1 MAHACAG
8 RVFCIRVFPKGF
20 GRPHQRARVKEA
32 RPLFVVSGSEV
43 WRQRVNSEHTIVQ
56 GANRID
62 SCAEYLKQQM
72 AEEGYKTSV
81 TKVAGG
87 IVTQV
92 HVVKLG
98 SNNRVVAYAILSL
111 WNVGEDLKF
120 KIENNSAVDSSVDV
134 SLSPLDILVPLGPIV
149 KLAAGMAKS
158 TEAQKILEDKVFL
171 TVSKFMTES

>member
-1 MAHACAG
+1 M
-8 RVFCIRVFPKGF
+8 
-20 GRPHQRARVKEA
+20 
-32 RPLFVVSGSEV
+32 
-43 WRQRVNSEHTIVQ
+43 NSEHTIVQ

-62 SCAEYLKQQM
+62 GCVKYLEQHM
-72 AEEGYKTSV
+72 AEEGYKISV

-92 HVVKLG
+92 HVVKVG

-120 KIENNSAVDSSVDV
+120 KIENNSAVDNSVDV

>member
-1 MAHACAG
+1 M
-8 RVFCIRVFPKGF
+8 
-20 GRPHQRARVKEA
+20 
-32 RPLFVVSGSEV
+32 
-43 WRQRVNSEHTIVQ
+43 NSEHTIVQ

-92 HVVKLG
+92 HIFKVALCD
-98 SNNRVVAYAILSL
+98 VVASVLLDL
-111 WNVGEDLKF
+111 WIVGNDLKF
-120 KIENNSAVDSSVDV
+120 RISKGLMSGSGDVIGFPNPPISEVCKMVVRFFAKPSS
-134 SLSPLDILVPLGPIV
+134 
-149 KLAAGMAKS
+149 
-158 TEAQKILEDKVFL
+158 AQKILEDKVFL

>member
-1 MAHACAG
+1 M
-8 RVFCIRVFPKGF
+8 
-20 GRPHQRARVKEA
+20 
-32 RPLFVVSGSEV
+32 
-43 WRQRVNSEHTIVQ
+43 NSEHTIVQ

-72 AEEGYKTSV
+72 AEEGYKASV

-92 HVVKLG
+92 HVVKVD

-134 SLSPLDILVPLGPIV
+134 SLNPLDILVPLGSIV